1 MAVLSSTS
9 PGQLSKY
16 VIPTVEAISS
26 GRVSTATRT
35 YTLKNNTQNDQAV
48 KAFLQLGMGGSSTQ
62 KDALS
67 IMLQTTDNRNPEI
80 RIGSLNKPNIKYNLG
95 DMAEGVVGA
104 AIAARFIYK
113 NRSITSRQVY
123 GVLRSLGTPTNY
135 PGKKGKQV
143 EKTFKSANANPKIM
157 DDVRLFI
164 SLAEVNMLALLS
176 RGNENL
182 LREYVDSAVKYANSS
197 NVAKWSKLVYENNRY
212 DKIEVLSDGLGGQ
225 RSTKVDVSVKITD
238 DKGKLMPVDIL
249 VSLKAGDVK
258 QFGQVSGAE
267 FAKQQDL
274 WGRLFGY
281 DGAIKGLEDKYTD
294 LMYVKKKPDEAVS
307 LVYEYVN
314 KKLNGDLQDQP
325 DRILKTLANAINYFA
340 TLNEENVTLLQVGQ
354 GKAKVYKFDDIYRAL
369 QKPVSEGKKY
379 ESRIVRGK
387 SNLPTILIESDGKP
401 LIQFR
406 VKQEF
411 KSDGSPY
418 VRNYVEKQKLM
429 GDLLGETL

>member
-1 MAVLSSTS
+1 MAVLSKTT

-16 VIPTVEAISS
+16 VIPTVEAINS
-26 GRVSTATRT
+26 GRVSTASKT
-35 YTLKNNTQNDQAV
+35 YTLKKGTENDEAV

-62 KDALS
+62 QQALD
-67 IMLQTTDNRNPEI
+67 IVLQTTDSRNTEI

-104 AIAARFIYK
+104 AICARFIYK
-113 NRSITSRQVY
+113 NRDISARQVY
-123 GVLRSLGTPTNY
+123 GVLRALEKEGPTNY

-143 EKTFKSANANPKIM
+143 EKTFKSANQNPKIL
-157 DDVRLFI
+157 DDVRLFV
-164 SLAEVNMLALLS
+164 SLAEVNMMALLS

-182 LREYVDSAVKYANSS
+182 IREYVNSAVRYANSN
-197 NVAKWSKLVYENNRY
+197 NVKKWSQLVYENNRY

-225 RSTKVDVSVKITD
+225 RSTKVDVSVKITN
-238 DKGKLMPVDIL
+238 DKGQLVPCDIL

-267 FAKQQDL
+267 FEKQTQL

-281 DGAIKGLEDKYTD
+281 DGAIAGLQTTFDKLMFEDR
-294 LMYVKKKPDEAVS
+294 KPDEAVT
-307 LVYEYVN
+307 LVYDSVYRKLKRDLEY
-314 KKLNGDLQDQP
+314 KSDEILQ
-325 DRILKTLANAINYFA
+325 TLSGAISYFA
-340 TLNEENVTLLQVGQ
+340 TLDEDNVVLLQVGG
-354 GKAKVYKFDDIYRAL
+354 GKAKVYKFDDIYNAL
-369 QKPVSEGKKY
+369 QGREYNAK
-379 ESRIVRGK
+379 IVRGK
-387 SNLPTILIESDGKP
+387 SNLPTILIESDGVP

-418 VRNYVEKQKLM
+418 VRNYIEKQKL
-429 GDLLGETL
+429 LGELLAETV

>member
-16 VIPTVEAISS
+16 VIPTVESINS
-26 GRVSTATRT
+26 GRVSTATKT
-35 YTLKNNTQNDQAV
+35 YTLKKSPENEEAV
-48 KAFLQLGMGGSSTQ
+48 KAFLQLGMGGSRTQ
-62 KDALS
+62 KDALN
-67 IMLQTTDNRNPEI
+67 IVLQTTDSRNTEI

-104 AIAARFIYK
+104 AICARFIYK
-113 NRSITSRQVY
+113 NRNITARQVY
-123 GVLRSLGTPTNY
+123 GVLRSMGAPTNY

-143 EKTFKSANANPKIM
+143 EKTFKSANLNPKIM

-164 SLAEVNMLALLS
+164 SLAEVNMVALLS

-182 LREYVDSAVKYANSS
+182 LKEYVESAVKYANSP
-197 NVAKWSKLVYENNRY
+197 NVTKWSKLVYENNRY

-267 FAKQQDL
+267 FVKQQDL

-281 DGAIKGLEDKYTD
+281 DASIKGLEEKYTD
-294 LMYVKKKPDEAVS
+294 LMFMKKKPDEAVS
-307 LVYEYVN
+307 LVYEFVN
-314 KKLNGDLQDQP
+314 RKLNGDLQDQP
-325 DRILKTLANAINYFA
+325 DKILRNLANAINYFA

-354 GKAKVYKFDDIYRAL
+354 NRAKVYKFDDIYNRI
-369 QKPVSEGKKY
+369 KGKKY
-379 ESRIVRGK
+379 ESKIVRGK

-411 KSDGSPY
+411 KNDGSPY
-418 VRNYVEKQKLM
+418 VRNYIEKQKLM
-429 GDLLGETL
+429 AELLGETL

>member
-1 MAVLSSTS
+1 MAVLSKTT

-16 VIPTVEAISS
+16 VIPTVEAINS
-26 GRVSTATRT
+26 GRVSTASKT
-35 YTLKNNTQNDQAV
+35 YTLKKGTENDEAV

-62 KDALS
+62 QQALD
-67 IMLQTTDNRNPEI
+67 IVLQTTDSRNTEI

-104 AIAARFIYK
+104 AICARFIYK
-113 NRSITSRQVY
+113 NRDISARQVY
-123 GVLRSLGTPTNY
+123 GVLRALEKEGPTNY

-143 EKTFKSANANPKIM
+143 EKTFKSANQNPKIL
-157 DDVRLFI
+157 DDVRLFV
-164 SLAEVNMLALLS
+164 SLAEVNMMALLS

-182 LREYVDSAVKYANSS
+182 IREYVNSAVRYANSN
-197 NVAKWSKLVYENNRY
+197 NVKKWSQLVYENNRY

-225 RSTKVDVSVKITD
+225 RSTKVDVSVKITN
-238 DKGKLMPVDIL
+238 DKGQLVPCDIL

-267 FAKQQDL
+267 FEKQTQL

-281 DGAIKGLEDKYTD
+281 DGAIAGLQTTFDKLMFEDR
-294 LMYVKKKPDEAVS
+294 KPDEAVT
-307 LVYEYVN
+307 LVYDSVYRKLKRDLEY
-314 KKLNGDLQDQP
+314 KSDEILQ
-325 DRILKTLANAINYFA
+325 TLSGAISYFA
-340 TLNEENVTLLQVGQ
+340 TLDEDNVVLLQVGG
-354 GKAKVYKFDDIYRAL
+354 GKAKVYKFDDIYNAL
-369 QKPVSEGKKY
+369 QGREYNAK
-379 ESRIVRGK
+379 IVRGK
-387 SNLPTILIESDGKP
+387 SNLPTILIESDGVP

-418 VRNYVEKQKLM
+418 IRNYIEKQELL
-429 GDLLGETL
+429 GDLLAETV

>member
-16 VIPTVEAISS
+16 VIPTVESINS
-26 GRVSTATRT
+26 GRVSTASKT
-35 YTLKNNTQNDQAV
+35 YTLKKGTQNDEAV

-62 KDALS
+62 KQALD
-67 IMLQTTDNRNPEI
+67 IVLQTTDSRNTEI
-80 RIGSLNKPNIKYNLG
+80 KIGSLNKPNIKYNLG

-104 AIAARFIYK
+104 AICARFIYK
-113 NRSITSRQVY
+113 NRDISARQVY
-123 GVLRSLGTPTNY
+123 GVLRALEKEGPTNY

-143 EKTFKSANANPKIM
+143 EKTFKSANQNPKIL
-157 DDVRLFI
+157 DDVRLFV
-164 SLAEVNMLALLS
+164 SLAEVNMMALLS

-182 LREYVDSAVKYANSS
+182 IREYVNSAVRYANSN
-197 NVAKWSKLVYENNRY
+197 NVKKWAQLVYENNRY

-225 RSTKVDVSVKITD
+225 RSTKVDVSVKITN
-238 DKGKLMPVDIL
+238 DKGELVPCDIL

-267 FAKQQDL
+267 FEKQTQL

-281 DGAIKGLEDKYTD
+281 DSAIAGLQTKYDELMFED
-294 LMYVKKKPDEAVS
+294 KKPDDAVT
-307 LVYEYVN
+307 LVYDSVYRKLKRDLEY
-314 KKLNGDLQDQP
+314 KSDAILQ
-325 DRILKTLANAINYFA
+325 TLSEAISYFA
-340 TLNEENVTLLQVGQ
+340 TLDEDNVVLLQVG
-354 GKAKVYKFDDIYRAL
+354 GSKAKVYKFDDIYNSL
-369 QKPVSEGKKY
+369 QGREYNAK
-379 ESRIVRGK
+379 IVRGK
-387 SNLPTILIESDGKP
+387 SNLPTILIESEGVP

-418 VRNYVEKQKLM
+418 VRNYIEKQKL
-429 GDLLGETL
+429 LGELLAETV